1 MAETDNEIIARV
13 RAGSNHAFA
22 MLIDRYKDRTFTL
35 ALRMLKRREEA
46 EEALQ
51 DAFVRAYHALPRFEG
66 TASFGTWLY
75 RIVYNVCLT
84 RIARRRE
91 EIAVVDYDD
100 DQNYDS
106 SAIHSG
112 DSIESTYESREMIE
126 HIQSIIASMPEKYAS
141 VLTLWYTQDLS
152 HEEICEVTELPLGT
166 VKVHLFRARAILRK
180 RLSKEFQMENLDA

>member
-1 MAETDNEIIARV
+1 M
-13 RAGSNHAFA
+13 
-22 MLIDRYKDRTFTL
+22 
-35 ALRMLKRREEA
+35 
-46 EEALQ
+46 
-51 DAFVRAYHALPRFEG
+51 
-66 TASFGTWLY
+66 
-75 RIVYNVCLT
+75 
-84 RIARRRE
+84 
-91 EIAVVDYDD
+91 DYDD

-141 VLTLWYTQDLS
+141 VLTLWYAQDLS

-180 RLSKEFQMENLDA
+180 RLSKEFQMENLNA